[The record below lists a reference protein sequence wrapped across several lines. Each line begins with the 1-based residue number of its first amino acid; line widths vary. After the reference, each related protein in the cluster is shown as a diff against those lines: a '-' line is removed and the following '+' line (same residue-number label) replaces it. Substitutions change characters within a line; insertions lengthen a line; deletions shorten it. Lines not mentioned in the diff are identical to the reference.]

1 MVKFP
6 LTPDPS
12 LSQLPGPYLGP
23 MSMWIFVLLLE
34 GKANFKGTGTITAP
48 SLDAIKQAPADLK
61 ERLDAIEVVDL
72 SDHKHIQGRWTC
84 LIK

>member
-1 MVKFP
+1 
-6 LTPDPS
+6 
-12 LSQLPGPYLGP
+12 
-23 MSMWIFVLLLE
+23 MSMRIFVLLLE